1 MGMQTPSDSEAGES
15 PSPHLTSVLPSLGEA
30 VATVG
35 SRFDQHGAMGL
46 LLIDASVALTIE
58 ERYGEEAASRSLGAL
73 GELVSELAGELLPPG
88 DLVVAG
94 ETGRSELL
102 VIFFR
107 DIGAGDFLSQ
117 ELPDFESTLA
127 TLLDQRGLSVF
138 YPYLRTAPRL
148 PMGTSASVRNPK
160 LNTRS
165 QLRSLIEEARDDADL
180 KRRLAAREERRSF
193 MQLIL
198 GQRVT
203 SVYEPIVEVTTKTV
217 FGYESLARGPEGP
230 FHSPLALFGMA
241 ESQNLVF
248 ELDCLCRR
256 SGLEGAVGLPDGTKL
271 FLNVLP
277 TCIHDPAF
285 RADRLIRT
293 LAKSEL
299 SPQDVVFEI
308 SEQESIHNFG
318 VFKEI
323 RDSYRHLGFQFALD
337 DTGAGYAG
345 LETLLEIEPEYI
357 KVDRAFVSGIDED
370 ASRQDMLAALLTMA
384 EKTGS
389 RVIGEGLDRLEEL
402 EMLGELGIHFGQ
414 GWLFGRPTPLRAGR

>member
-1 MGMQTPSDSEAGES
+1 MQTSSDPRAGQP
-15 PSPHLTSVLPSLGEA
+15 PSPPLTSVLSSLGETL
-30 VATVG
+30 ATIG

-46 LLIDASVALTIE
+46 LLIDASVALEIE
-58 ERYGEEAASRSLGAL
+58 ARYGEDAASRSLGAL
-73 GELVSELAGELLPPG
+73 GELVSELAAELLPTD

-102 VIFFR
+102 VLFFR
-107 DIGAGDFLSQ
+107 ETGDGDFLSQ

-127 TLLDQRGLSVF
+127 TLLEQRSLSVF
-138 YPYLRTAPRL
+138 YPYLRSAPLL
-148 PMGTSASVRNPK
+148 PMGTAASVRNPK
-160 LNTRS
+160 LSTRS
-165 QLRSLIEEARDDADL
+165 QLRSLVEEAREDADL
-180 KRRLAAREERRSF
+180 KRRTTARAERRAF
-193 MQLIL
+193 LQLIL

-230 FHSPLALFGMA
+230 FHSPIALFGMA

-285 RADRLIRT
+285 RAERLIRT

-370 ASRQDMLAALLTMA
+370 SSRQDMLAALLTMA
-384 EKTGS
+384 EKTGA

-414 GWLFGRPTPLRAGR
+414 GWLFGRPTPLRAGS